1 MTGKITEKQAEVLLR
16 LARETIHARLKR
28 QDVDIDMPRD
38 PIFAGKAATFVT
50 LKLRGQL
57 RGCIG
62 TLEPSASLWESIR
75 GNAENAAFHDTRF
88 RPLTEEELRDV
99 HLDIS
104 ILTQPQKLEYNDA
117 RDLVSK
123 LRPRVDGVI
132 LHHGRAGATFLPQV
146 WDQLPTPE
154 LFLGHLCRKA
164 GLHENFW
171 REGLPEIRIYQV
183 QCFAEETR

>member
-1 MTGKITEKQAEVLLR
+1 MTGKITKKQGEWLLHLAREIIRSR
-16 LARETIHARLKR
+16 LARQPA
-28 QDVDIDMPRD
+28 DIDVPGD
-38 PIFAGKAATFVT
+38 PVFAMKAATFVT

-88 RPLTEEELRDV
+88 RPLTEGELQDV

-104 ILTQPQKLEYNDA
+104 ILTQPERLEYSDA
-117 RDLVSK
+117 GDLAAK

-146 WDQLPTPE
+146 WEQLPTPE
-154 LFLGHLCRKA
+154 LFLGQLCRKA

-171 REGLPEIRIYQV
+171 REGFPEIEIYQV
-183 QCFAEETR
+183 QCFAEEKR